1 MGKELDSRNETLFN
15 YVILF
20 FRSWETCV
28 QKITFLLKMIKLVK
42 DLQMCLIQ
50 ECMQCLKTL
59 IPYDFCNSNHLIL
72 TLILSTISINM
83 EMITFRSILT
93 DSRVLL
99 KILSIKC
106 RSTDQNRKFD
116 MYLLNWPMNWKKM
129 ILAYNEWGISKKKP
143 WNNFTLEILY

>member
-83 EMITFRSILT
+83 EMITFLSILS

-106 RSTDQNRKFD
+106 RSTDQNRKFN

-129 ILAYNEWGISKKKP
+129 ILACNEWGISKK
-143 WNNFTLEILY
+143 NLEMILH

>member
-106 RSTDQNRKFD
+106 RSTDQNRKFN

-129 ILAYNEWGISKKKP
+129 ILACNEWGISKKKP

>member
-59 IPYDFCNSNHLIL
+59 IPYDFCNSNNLIP
-72 TLILSTISINM
+72 TLILSTLSINM
-83 EMITFRSILT
+83 EMITFLSILT
-93 DSRVLL
+93 DSRVLI

-106 RSTDQNRKFD
+106 RSTDQNRKFN

-129 ILAYNEWGISKKKP
+129 ILACNEWGISKK
-143 WNNFTLEILY
+143 NLEMILH

>member
-83 EMITFRSILT
+83 EMITFLSILT
-93 DSRVLL
+93 DSRVLI

-106 RSTDQNRKFD
+106 RSTDQNRKFN

-129 ILAYNEWGISKKKP
+129 ILACNEWGISKK
-143 WNNFTLEILY
+143 NLEMILH

>member
-59 IPYDFCNSNHLIL
+59 ILYDFCNSNHLIL

-83 EMITFRSILT
+83 EMITFLSILT
-93 DSRVLL
+93 DSRVLI

-106 RSTDQNRKFD
+106 RSTNQNRKFN

-129 ILAYNEWGISKKKP
+129 ILAFNEWGISKK
-143 WNNFTLEILY
+143 NLEMILH